1 MASDMPF
8 QHSSAFRFRRLL
20 NWLPMGFAY
29 AFMYMGRYNL
39 TVAKSALGDLMTK
52 VDFGNIFMVGA
63 ITYGCAFLING
74 PFIDRFG
81 GRRGMLI
88 GVAGSIF
95 ANAMMGLTLYGASQ
109 WGWEVAIIPVFTFLY
124 AVNMYFQSFG
134 AVAIVTVKAPWF
146 HVRERGTFSTIFGT
160 IISAGIYF
168 AFDWGFAVVKA
179 TRAGAAEATEALSGI
194 PAMFSAVFGL
204 GHSGVD
210 ENWMIFF
217 IPAIM
222 MALMWVIMAFYLRN
236 SPGEAGYEDFNT
248 GEAALSAHGER
259 IPVKEAIVKIF
270 SHPVLR
276 FVCLIEFC
284 SGILRN
290 GIMHWYT
297 FFGKEVGF
305 YNDFIITEN
314 WGLSLLICGLIGANA
329 TGWVSDHL
337 FQSRRAPMC
346 AILYGMMA
354 VGAVA
359 LWFGVPSVG
368 QNDAGEWTGLWL
380 PGMAAMVISMAV
392 IAVHGILSGTATTD
406 FGGSKNAGIVV
417 GIVDGIVYL
426 GTGLQSVI
434 IGILVP
440 TGEAAT
446 QAGNWSLWP
455 LFLLPFAVLGFVF
468 TLKIWNAIP
477 DGAKKKAQ
485 PTPEPEPVQG

>member
-1 MASDMPF
+1 
-8 QHSSAFRFRRLL
+8 
-20 NWLPMGFAY
+20 
-29 AFMYMGRYNL
+29 
-39 TVAKSALGDLMTK
+39 
-52 VDFGNIFMVGA
+52 
-63 ITYGCAFLING
+63 
-74 PFIDRFG
+74 
-81 GRRGMLI
+81 
-88 GVAGSIF
+88 
-95 ANAMMGLTLYGASQ
+95 
-109 WGWEVAIIPVFTFLY
+109 
-124 AVNMYFQSFG
+124 
-134 AVAIVTVKAPWF
+134 
-146 HVRERGTFSTIFGT
+146 
-160 IISAGIYF
+160 
-168 AFDWGFAVVKA
+168 
-179 TRAGAAEATEALSGI
+179 
-194 PAMFSAVFGL
+194 
-204 GHSGVD
+204 
-210 ENWMIFF
+210 MIFF

-359 LWFGVPSVG
+359 LWFGVPGVG

-434 IGILVP
+434 IGLLVP

-455 LFLLPFAVLGFVF
+455 MFLLPFAVLGFMF

-477 DGAKKKAQ
+477 DGAKKKPDTTQA
-485 PTPEPEPVQG
+485 PEPAQG